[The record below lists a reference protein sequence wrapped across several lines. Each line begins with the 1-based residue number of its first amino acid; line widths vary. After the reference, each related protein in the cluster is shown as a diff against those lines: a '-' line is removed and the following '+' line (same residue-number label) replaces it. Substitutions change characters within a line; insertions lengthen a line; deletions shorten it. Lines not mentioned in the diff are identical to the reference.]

1 MSSLN
6 RMMRSNRMIRMLA
19 ADTRALDAEID
30 RRVSALHGLASED
43 IALVEGEGVNI
54 IFIRRVV
61 AGLISPSPQETLC
74 KLSESRKS

>member
-30 RRVSALHGLASED
+30 RRVSAQHGLSPEE
-43 IALVEGEGVNI
+43 IAIVEGK
-54 IFIRRVV
+54 
-61 AGLISPSPQETLC
+61 AST
-74 KLSESRKS
+74 